1 MIILLS
7 KIIRFITPITTALNK
22 QIELNSNIIRA
33 LISIEDNNI
42 IRLLQDSFEEQS
54 VLSLTL
60 HIFNILLHEID
71 SNIDT

>member
-7 KIIRFITPITTALNK
+7 KIIRFIIPITTALNN